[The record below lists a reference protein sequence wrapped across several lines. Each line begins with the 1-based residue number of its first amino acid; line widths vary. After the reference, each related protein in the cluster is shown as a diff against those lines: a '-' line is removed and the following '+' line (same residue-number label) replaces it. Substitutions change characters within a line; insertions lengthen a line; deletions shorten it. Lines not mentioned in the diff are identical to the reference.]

1 MPQCDCKAPSVMNLI
16 SFGRT
21 RHWMHVACTVN
32 RDRRL
37 FVCMLLPLWCRDIR
51 QSIHHTT
58 KRPVDS
64 LFCFLF
70 SSFLEAQTFCC
81 TSVLLCHSGQSN
93 ILCCILAGS
102 KRRSHYDLVTLNA
115 SLRHLC
121 FGLTFQA
128 TNLFLS
134 SVTAQGC
141 SVFASFRHLCPRS
154 VETIVSWGM
163 WGSLWIAGV
172 LFASSCGCL
181 LRDTKD
187 ECSFVALCWLHCSQ
201 DLQCHSEMEAWIC
214 LFVRQ
219 TNVKVCFLLV
229 CVCVFPAC
237 RSCTWS
243 FLGW

>member
-1 MPQCDCKAPSVMNLI
+1 MPQCDCKAPSVMNLT

-37 FVCMLLPLWCRDIR
+37 FVCICFLSGVVISGRAFIIQLNVPLA
-51 QSIHHTT
+51 
-58 KRPVDS
+58 
-64 LFCFLF
+64 FCFVFLF

-102 KRRSHYDLVTLNA
+102 KRRSHYHLVTLNA

-154 VETIVSWGM
+154 VETIVS
-163 WGSLWIAGV
+163 
-172 LFASSCGCL
+172 
-181 LRDTKD
+181 
-187 ECSFVALCWLHCSQ
+187 
-201 DLQCHSEMEAWIC
+201 
-214 LFVRQ
+214 
-219 TNVKVCFLLV
+219 
-229 CVCVFPAC
+229 
-237 RSCTWS
+237 
-243 FLGW
+243 